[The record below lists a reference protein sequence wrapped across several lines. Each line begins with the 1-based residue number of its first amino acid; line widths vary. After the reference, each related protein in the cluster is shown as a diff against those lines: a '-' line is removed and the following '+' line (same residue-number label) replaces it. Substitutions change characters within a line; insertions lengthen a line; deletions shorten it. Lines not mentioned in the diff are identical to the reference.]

1 MPDIAKLAA
10 ADAGDAATPGDELA
24 ALRTEIDQLDDALH
38 DLLMRRA
45 DVVARLAA
53 SRAKGNG
60 PALRPGREAVI
71 LRRLLARHAG
81 PLPRAALVRLWRE
94 LLAATT
100 AMQTPLTVAAC
111 LPEAGMEVLRAHLGL
126 AARVQRLGREE
137 AALAENEA
145 GRAAL
150 VALPA
155 SGRWWR
161 THHPSRLFVTARLP
175 FFGAADCTVF
185 LLSPAPPDASGDD
198 RTLVRVAAP
207 GEAGLAAAG
216 LPPTV
221 LARAEDLALAELP
234 GIIAAGDARLAA
246 QGATVLGAYATPVAS

>member
-1 MPDIAKLAA
+1 MPDTAKLAA
-10 ADAGDAATPGDELA
+10 AEAGDAATPGADLV
-24 ALRTEIDQLDDALH
+24 ALRTEIDRLDDALH

-45 DVVARLAA
+45 EVVARLAA
-53 SRAKGNG
+53 SRTKGNG
-60 PALRPGREAVI
+60 PALRPGREALI

-100 AMQTPLTVAAC
+100 AMQSPLTVAAC
-111 LPEAGMEVLRAHLGL
+111 LPEAGMEVLRSHLGL
-126 AARVQRLGREE
+126 AAPVKRLGREA
-137 AALAENEA
+137 AALAESEA

-161 THHPSRLFVTARLP
+161 THYPSRLFATARLP
-175 FFGAADCTVF
+175 FFGTADCTVF

-198 RTLVRVAAP
+198 RTLVRVP
-207 GEAGLAAAG
+207 VRGEAGLAAAG
-216 LPPTV
+216 LPPAV
-221 LARAEDLALAELP
+221 LTREDDLALVELP
-234 GIIAAGDARLAA
+234 GMIALGDPRLASL
-246 QGATVLGAYATPVAS
+246 GATVLGAYATPVAA